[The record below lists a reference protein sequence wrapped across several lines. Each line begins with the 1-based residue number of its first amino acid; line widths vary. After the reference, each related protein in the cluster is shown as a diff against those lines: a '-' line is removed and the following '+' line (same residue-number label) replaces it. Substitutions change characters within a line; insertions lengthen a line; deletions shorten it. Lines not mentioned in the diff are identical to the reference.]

1 VSRTLGLAFSNPN
14 NQPTSVTNL
23 SVTIASISQTAT
35 AKAQGLPCTAA
46 DFAITQYSGPYP
58 LSLPTGSSSLTS
70 VGVPASQWPK
80 ISMLD
85 TTANQDGCKGASL
98 VLTYS
103 GSGQGN

>member
-1 VSRTLGLAFSNPN
+1 
-14 NQPTSVTNL
+14 
-23 SVTIASISQTAT
+23 
-35 AKAQGLPCTAA
+35 
-46 DFAITQYSGPYP
+46 
-58 LSLPTGSSSLTS
+58 
-70 VGVPASQWPK
+70 VPASQWPK